1 MRTIEEIEGMFKD
14 MGLETDEKRAKYLF
28 SFSGEFSAVSDR
40 IICYR
45 PDTKTQE
52 IKEQEH
58 AKLE

>member
-1 MRTIEEIEGMFKD
+1 MRTAEEIEGMFKD

-28 SFSGEFSAVSDR
+28 SFSGECSVVRDR

-58 AKLE
+58 AELE

>member
-1 MRTIEEIEGMFKD
+1 MRTVEEIEGMFRD
-14 MGLETDEKRAKYLF
+14 MGLETDEKRRKYLF
-28 SFSGEFSAVSDR
+28 SFSGECSIIHDR

-58 AKLE
+58 AELE

>member
-1 MRTIEEIEGMFKD
+1 MRTVEEIEGMFRD

-28 SFSGEFSAVSDR
+28 SFSGECSKVYDR

-52 IKEQEH
+52 IKEKEH
-58 AKLE
+58 AELE